1 MQFYV
6 KIHYLLSSLL
16 CYFRG
21 VFLSHKY
28 YVNSTFLI
36 EQEGKIEGTPA
47 AHGVS
52 DEDMQK
58 RRQ

>member
-1 MQFYV
+1 MN
-6 KIHYLLSSLL
+6 SLAPIIIVML
-16 CYFRG
+16 
-21 VFLSHKY
+21 FLSILLYHKCY
-28 YVNSTFLI
+28 ANLIILI

>member
-1 MQFYV
+1 MN
-6 KIHYLLSSLL
+6 SLPPSIIVIL
-16 CYFRG
+16 FRG
-21 VFLSHKY
+21 VLLYHKCY
-28 YVNSTFLI
+28 ANSTFLI